1 MYSYGNTEINCCCCC
16 CCWKHPKDL
25 ALYKLVERYKM
36 NKNNVIIIS
45 TKAVGVE
52 GQNGGNSPISSFVM
66 SAAFSQAWMYKNPH

>member
-1 MYSYGNTEINCCCCC
+1 
-16 CCWKHPKDL
+16 
-25 ALYKLVERYKM
+25 M

-66 SAAFSQAWMYKNPH
+66 SAAFSQA